1 MRAAASRSGRRGAR
15 PAGEPGCS
23 VAAARGADAAGARP
37 GVVVAQQC
45 GQRHVDEIGIA
56 VPGGAVGEGQ
66 LGGFGHA
73 VHELRRGRVQAVHL
87 QVAQQRQLLQ
97 VYRALRP
104 HAALGHGVA
113 AVLQRDG
120 IVVAGAPVGQVG
132 LAQQAAIALAGGVA
146 HGFMGVVGVYL
157 VGHETAVPDGQRGI
171 DAAIAV
177 GCRRV
182 RLVQDAGVGG
192 GDGRRAQQRAGRGH
206 LAVGQPDGGRAGP
219 FVAEQGLH
227 RQDGLRDA
235 RHQRKTVAG
244 VVDGRAQYVGQ
255 FPGAVVAQ
263 QGQPGAERAG
273 HGGGQ
278 QADAGHQVHAQS
290 AKVGGRRQRRRRSL
304 AAQGAHAALPFAP
317 QQDRHFA
324 AGAVQVRLD
333 DLQRE
338 AAGHRGVEGIAAA
351 LQHAH
356 GDLRG
361 QPVGGRDDAEG
372 AADFRTGGEG
382 GHGRYGQGWV
392 SSQYRSLK

>member
-1 MRAAASRSGRRGAR
+1 MRAATSRSGRRGAR

-23 VAAARGADAAGARP
+23 VVAARGPMAAARA
-37 GVVVAQQC
+37 GVVVAQQR

-66 LGGFGHA
+66 LGGLGDA
-73 VHELRRGRVQAVHL
+73 VHELRRGRVQPVHL

-97 VYRALRP
+97 VNRALRP
-104 HAALGHGVA
+104 DAALGNRVA
-113 AVLQRDG
+113 AVLQRDR

-146 HGFMGVVGVYL
+146 HRFMGVVGVDL
-157 VGHETAVPDGQRGI
+157 VGDEAAVPDGQRGV
-171 DAAIAV
+171 DAAGAV
-177 GCRRV
+177 GRRRV
-182 RLVQDAGVGG
+182 GFVQDAGVGG

-219 FVAEQGLH
+219 LVAEQGLH
-227 RQDGLRDA
+227 REDGLRDA

-244 VVDGRAQYVGQ
+244 VVDGRAQHVGQ

-263 QGQPGAERAG
+263 QGQPGAEGAG

-278 QADAGHQVHAQS
+278 QPDAGHQVHAQS
-290 AKVGGRRQRRRRSL
+290 AEIGRRRQRRRRPL
-304 AAQGAHAALPFAP
+304 AAQRAHAAFPLAP

-338 AAGHRGVEGIAAA
+338 AAGHRGVEGVAAA

-361 QPVGGRDDAEG
+361 QPVGGRGDAEG
-372 AADFRTGGEG
+372 AADFRAGGEV
-382 GHGRYGQGWV
+382 GHGRSGGV
-392 SSQYRSLK
+392 GIRRSIGS